1 MKLTPAELAEIRA
14 NGFGRDD
21 VVRLCEHIAAVER
34 EHEQALSHW
43 VDKCSRLGAER
54 DRMRGALVRISGV
67 MAGVFMDND
76 PSIGGAKVEFPC
88 GSCEAMKEAAR
99 KALGK

>member
-1 MKLTPAELAEIRA
+1 MMKLSPAELAEIRA

-43 VDKCSRLGAER
+43 VDKCSQLGAER
-54 DRMRGALVRISGV
+54 DRLKAAMEGIAEDEAEVHVDASLLHHQDC
-67 MAGVFMDND
+67 AT
-76 PSIGGAKVEFPC
+76 
-88 GSCEAMKEAAR
+88 CERMIEVAR

>member
-1 MKLTPAELAEIRA
+1 MAIAMKLTPAQLAEIRA

-21 VVRLCEHIAAVER
+21 VARLCEHIAAVER

-54 DRMRGALVRISGV
+54 DRLKAAMEGIAGTTPAMFTDGRGLG
-67 MAGVFMDND
+67 M
-76 PSIGGAKVEFPC
+76 
-88 GSCEAMKEAAR
+88 CEACEGMIDAAR
-99 KALGK
+99 KAMGK